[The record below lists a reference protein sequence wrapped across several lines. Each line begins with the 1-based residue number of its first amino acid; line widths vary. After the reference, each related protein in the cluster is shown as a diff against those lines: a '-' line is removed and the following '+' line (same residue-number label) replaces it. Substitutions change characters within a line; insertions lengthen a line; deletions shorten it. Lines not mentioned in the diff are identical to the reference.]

1 MSLNK
6 QNHVHPNLLGAS
18 VGVLIALPIA
28 SLLAYF
34 FGNDYESRTTV
45 YIVTLC
51 WSIIGAI
58 CIFIFLKN
66 TSKKLTLKALLIWT
80 ISIWLW
86 PLLILSNLKKK

>member
-6 QNHVHPNLLGAS
+6 QNYIHPNLLGAS

-34 FGNDYESRTTV
+34 FGNNYESRTII
-45 YIVTLC
+45 YILTLC

-66 TSKKLTLKALLIWT
+66 TSKKLTPKALMIWV
-80 ISIWLW
+80 ISVWFW
-86 PLLILSNLKKK
+86 PLLILSSSKRK